1 MKYVLAIFS
10 LIIIST
16 GVFAQFGYKNS
27 LETKEGIEIKYK
39 VVHEK
44 FFDNESPVQLRL
56 KLKNTNDYSV
66 NLNFEIEYQIDF
78 TKKYQ
83 SGEITL
89 EIPRKSA
96 KTGKMHGL
104 VFEINSTDK
113 NVFDSDDAEWIF
125 TIFEVERLKELEN

>member
-1 MKYVLAIFS
+1 MKYVIAIFS
-10 LIIIST
+10 LLIISIT
-16 GVFAQFGYKNS
+16 ALAQFGYKNS
-27 LETKEGIEIKYK
+27 LETIEGVEIKYK

-44 FFDNESPVQLRL
+44 FFDKESPVQLRL
-56 KLKNTNDYSV
+56 KLKNTNDYLI
-66 NLNFEIEYQIDF
+66 NLNFEIEYQSDF

-83 SGEITL
+83 SGEISL

-113 NVFDSDDAEWIF
+113 NVFNSDDAEWIF
-125 TIFEVERLKELEN
+125 TNFEVKKIE